1 MGRRLA
7 LGKATGR
14 ARSGGCKKPIT
25 PRLAVAGPRFQKRTD
40 VAAVA
45 DTMTSPT
52 ACLILYLWMSTVVE
66 WLTPHLRQMFQ
77 PRLPHRF
84 SLPPLSRP
92 RFQRR
97 LPRPRFQ
104 RRLPRPRIPLH
115 NRFARLTK
123 VATTVTVPS
132 PLTTP
137 PPTTSGLMYIWE
149 GTFRMTAVADTLPPI
164 PPQPSKSQPMLPHRH
179 LLA

>member
-1 MGRRLA
+1 M
-7 LGKATGR
+7 LGFHLIQ
-14 ARSGGCKKPIT
+14 S
-25 PRLAVAGPRFQKRTD
+25 GPRFQKRKTRLT
-40 VAAVA
+40 AVA
-45 DTMTSPT
+45 DTMAPPSPLPTPPPT
-52 ACLILYLWMSTVVE
+52 ACLILYIWMSAVAE
-66 WLTPHLRQMFQ
+66 WLTPHICQMFQ

-97 LPRPRFQ
+97 LPRPRLQ
-104 RRLPRPRIPLH
+104 RRLH
-115 NRFARLTK
+115 HRFARLTT

-149 GTFRMTAVADTLPPI
+149 GTFRMSAVADTLPPI